1 MKNFILTLLLP
12 LSLSL
17 SSCGGSEQPKKQ
29 AEARS
34 EPSGKPAENTK
45 IPDLDI
51 SKTSITLKIL
61 NPDNCKEDCTI
72 YKKEVSKATIGQTIK
87 TLKVPKNSDVILSCL
102 GYNLKTDM
110 PNIIP
115 IEFDIYSQSKTYG
128 NEGKWREV
136 MGKFTENDTWHDV
149 CMKKRTRQFVDLQNG
164 TIDNDFTGPI
174 VLPPLN
180 P

>member
-1 MKNFILTLLLP
+1 MKKYLLTIPLV
-12 LSLSL
+12 LSLVA
-17 SSCGGSEQPKKQ
+17 CGSSEQPKKP
-29 AEARS
+29 AEAQS
-34 EPSGKPAENTK
+34 ESTKKPAENTK
-45 IPDLDI
+45 IPDLDT

-72 YKKEVSKATIGQTIK
+72 YKKDVSKATIGQTIK
-87 TLKVPKNSDVILSCL
+87 NLKVPKNSDVTLSCL

-115 IEFDIYSQSKTYG
+115 IEFGIYSQGKTYA
-128 NEGKWREV
+128 NEGKWRDV

-164 TIDNDFTGPI
+164 TIDNDFIGPI
-174 VLPPLN
+174 LLPQLN